1 MPITE
6 SAISESNSEDGDM
19 IDIYLLQQLV
29 AFAEYGTLS
38 AASEKL
44 HTSQPAMTRSMKKIE
59 DELGVSLFVRSKNH
73 LALNETGLRAAEYAR
88 QVLSASMD
96 FETKVR
102 AYDRSL
108 HTISIGYCAPVPQ
121 TVLTPIINSLFSGM
135 TISAD
140 MMDDLQFLSNLENG
154 VYQLAVVH
162 EKPEGDA
169 FFYKKCGH
177 EDLFVSLDP
186 SNPLT
191 FYPEIHLKDL
201 DGLSILLLQGI
212 GFWSRMHKNQTPNTK
227 YLVQTEYNS
236 LLELTANSSFPVFAS
251 SYYIRRGETPSGRV
265 NIPLADTECHTDY
278 YLVCLSE
285 NAEKYKSLFER
296 VNETTVS

>member
-1 MPITE
+1 MPISE
-6 SAISESNSEDGDM
+6 SAISGLNSEDGKM

-29 AFAEYGTLS
+29 AFADCGTLS

-44 HTSQPAMTRSMKKIE
+44 HTSQPAMTRSMKKLE
-59 DELGVSLFVRSKNH
+59 DELGVSLFVRSRNH
-73 LALNETGLRAAEYAR
+73 LALNETGMRAAEYAR

-121 TVLTPIINSLFSGM
+121 IVLTPLINSIFSGM

-140 MMDDLQFLSNLENG
+140 MTDDIHFLSGLESG

-162 EKPEGDA
+162 EEPSGDQ
-169 FFYKKCGH
+169 YHSKKCGH
-177 EDLFVSLDP
+177 EDLYISLDP
-186 SNPLT
+186 SNPLS

-201 DGLSILLLQGI
+201 NGLSLLLLQEI
-212 GFWSRMHKNQTPNTK
+212 GFWTRMHRNQTPNIK

-236 LLELTANSSFPVFAS
+236 LRELTENSSYPVFAS
-251 SYYIRRGETPSGRV
+251 SYYIRRGEVPSGRV
-265 NIPLADTECHTDY
+265 NIPIADPECHTDFF
-278 YLVCLSE
+278 LVCLSDH
-285 NAEKYKSLFER
+285 AEQYKPLFDR
-296 VNETTVS
+296 INESTIT

>member
-1 MPITE
+1 
-6 SAISESNSEDGDM
+6 M

-29 AFAEYGTLS
+29 AFADCGTLS

-44 HTSQPAMTRSMKKIE
+44 HTSQPAMTRSMKKLE
-59 DELGVSLFVRSKNH
+59 DALGVSLFVRSKNH
-73 LALNETGLRAAEYAR
+73 LALNETGLRAAEYAQ

-96 FETKVR
+96 FEARVR

-121 TVLTPIINSLFSGM
+121 TVLTPIINSVFSGM

-140 MMDDLQFLSNLENG
+140 MTDDIQFLSKLDSG
-154 VYQLAVVH
+154 IYQLAVVH
-162 EKPEGDA
+162 EVPADERYA
-169 FFYKKCGH
+169 YKKCGH

-212 GFWSRMHKNQTPNTK
+212 GFWARMHRAQTPNSR
-227 YLVQTEYNS
+227 YLIQTEYNS
-236 LLELTANSSFPVFAS
+236 LRELSENSSYPVFTS
-251 SYYIRRGETPSGRV
+251 SYYLRRGENPTGKV
-265 NIPLADTECHTDY
+265 NISIADLECHTDY
-278 YLVCLSE
+278 YLVCLAD
-285 NAEKYKSLFER
+285 NAEKFKALFER
-296 VNETTVS
+296 VNETTIL